1 MEQALEYF
9 GVITGLLYIWLEIK
23 QHKAMWV
30 VGFLT
35 SLTYVFVFF
44 FSKFYAVMTLNLY
57 YVLISIY
64 GFWLWSRQKTTAEK
78 ESEEEGIVYRHITQP
93 IALVCGVVAIALFGG
108 FYFILNDWTDSPV
121 ALGDAFTTALSVV
134 ATWMLAHRYI
144 EHWPC
149 WVLIN
154 SISGYLYYSRG
165 LYPTLFLYIC
175 LAVLAIVGYFT
186 WKKKGMLTR
195 ESLIE

>member
-1 MEQALEYF
+1 MEQFLEYF
-9 GVITGLLYIWLEIK
+9 GVVTGLLYLWLEIK

-30 VGFLT
+30 IGFLT

-64 GFWLWSRQKTTAEK
+64 GFLLWTRHHGETNTQTGET
-78 ESEEEGIVYRHITQP
+78 GIIYRRIDRRL
-93 IALVCGVVAIALFGG
+93 ILICGLASIILFAGI
-108 FYFILNDWTDSPV
+108 YAILNYFTDSPV
-121 ALGDAFTTALSVV
+121 ALGDAFTTALSIV
-134 ATWMLAHRYI
+134 ATWMLAQRII

-154 SISGYLYYSRG
+154 AVSAYLYFSRG
-165 LYPTLFLYIC
+165 LYPTMILYIC
-175 LAVLAIVGYFT
+175 YTVLAVVGYYN
-186 WKKKGMLTR
+186 WKKKGNLT
-195 ESLIE
+195 

>member
-1 MEQALEYF
+1 MEQFLEYF
-9 GVITGLLYIWLEIK
+9 GVVTGLLYLWLEIK

-30 VGFLT
+30 IGFLT

-64 GFWLWSRQKTTAEK
+64 GFLLWTRHHGETNTQTGETGIIYRRIDRQLILFCGLA
-78 ESEEEGIVYRHITQP
+78 SIILFAGIY
-93 IALVCGVVAIALFGG
+93 A
-108 FYFILNDWTDSPV
+108 ILNYFTDSPV
-121 ALGDAFTTALSVV
+121 ALGDAFTTALSIV
-134 ATWMLAHRYI
+134 ATWMLAQRII

-154 SISGYLYYSRG
+154 AVSAYLYFSRG
-165 LYPTLFLYIC
+165 LYPTMILYIC
-175 LAVLAIVGYFT
+175 YTVLAVVGYYN
-186 WKKKGMLTR
+186 WKKKGNLT
-195 ESLIE
+195 

>member
-1 MEQALEYF
+1 MEQFLEYF
-9 GVITGLLYIWLEIK
+9 GVVTGLLYLWLEIK

-30 VGFLT
+30 IGFLT

-64 GFWLWSRQKTTAEK
+64 GFLLWTRHHGETNTQTGET
-78 ESEEEGIVYRHITQP
+78 GIIYRRIDRRL
-93 IALVCGVVAIALFGG
+93 ILICGLASIILFAGI
-108 FYFILNDWTDSPV
+108 YAILNYFTDSPV
-121 ALGDAFTTALSVV
+121 ALGDAFTTALSIV
-134 ATWMLAHRYI
+134 ATWMLAQRII

-154 SISGYLYYSRG
+154 TVSAYLYFSRG
-165 LYPTLFLYIC
+165 LYPTMILYIC
-175 LAVLAIVGYFT
+175 YTILAVVGYYN
-186 WKKKGMLTR
+186 WKKKGNLT
-195 ESLIE
+195 

>member
-1 MEQALEYF
+1 MEQFLEYF
-9 GVITGLLYIWLEIK
+9 GVVTGLLYLWLEIK

-30 VGFLT
+30 IGFLT

-64 GFWLWSRQKTTAEK
+64 GFLLWTRHHGETNTQTGET
-78 ESEEEGIVYRHITQP
+78 GIIYRRIDRRL
-93 IALVCGVVAIALFGG
+93 ILFCGLASIILFAGI
-108 FYFILNDWTDSPV
+108 YAILNYFTDSPV
-121 ALGDAFTTALSVV
+121 ALGDAFTTALSIV
-134 ATWMLAHRYI
+134 ATWMLAQRII

-154 SISGYLYYSRG
+154 AVSAYLYFSRG
-165 LYPTLFLYIC
+165 LYPTMILYIC
-175 LAVLAIVGYFT
+175 YTVLAVVGYYN
-186 WKKKGMLTR
+186 WKKKGNLT
-195 ESLIE
+195 

>member
-1 MEQALEYF
+1 MEQAVEYF

-30 VGFLT
+30 VGFLS

-44 FSKFYAVMTLNLY
+44 FSKFYAVMTLNIY

-64 GFWLWSRQKTTAEK
+64 GFWLWSRQKTTGED
-78 ESEEEGIVYRHITQP
+78 ETIEEGIVYRHITLP
-93 IALVCGVVAIALFGG
+93 LGIGCGLIAAALFAAI
-108 FYFILNDWTDSPV
+108 YFVLNHLTDSPV
-121 ALGDAFTTALSVV
+121 ALGDAFTTALSIV

-175 LAVLAIVGYFT
+175 LAVLAVVGYYN
-186 WKKKGMLTR
+186 WKRKGR
-195 ESLIE
+195 RVVA